1 MSFIKDVLSGI
12 ETVLTSLGAT
22 TETPKTSGT
31 DILAGDVEI
40 LDVSL
45 VSLDGSR
52 KFSLIDHAKGI
63 QIFKSIMSPVIF
75 AELNISDSIG
85 LLEGFPILKEEYATI
100 SIRTPKNNT
109 ELTLLFHVNDVFD
122 YVVHENNKNVTYTLQ
137 LVSPDMLRNSRQ
149 FVKRKFEGAGDE
161 LIGKILKEDLNTTRE
176 IELEKTSGLVSKSLH
191 KMRPFEAIDYI
202 RQKSYSVKYNFS
214 RLFFFEGKKGYRL
227 VSLAKLMDDGAKS
240 ISKGTDKE
248 FFFDM
253 HRKVKV
259 EDVNIRNII
268 AYNRPTSGGACS
280 IAGLGGFT
288 NKVNALDT
296 IMGNLNTVTYTDNK
310 GTDTLK
316 TASGNDKASLN
327 TSSYTRVN
335 GETTATTRLVP
346 TSSANPNTQYPAA
359 LSVGIAE
366 ALKVDQNKIQI
377 YVYGDTDVDIGDMI
391 ICHLPAATSIDNG
404 KAKARLNT
412 GNYLVAKIRHIILN
426 SDRPQH
432 TMALEL
438 IKGDFA
444 ETA

>member
-1 MSFIKDVLSGI
+1 MSFIKDVLSSI
-12 ETVLTSLGAT
+12 ETVLTTLGAT
-22 TETPKTSGT
+22 TDVSKTSGT

-45 VSLDGSR
+45 VSQDGNR
-52 KFSLIDHAKGI
+52 KFSLMDHAKGI

-85 LLEGFPILKEEYATI
+85 LLESFPILKEEYATI

-109 ELTLLFHVNDVFD
+109 ALTLLFRVNDIFD
-122 YVVHENNKNVTYTLQ
+122 YEVHENNKNVTYTLQ
-137 LVSPDMLRNSRQ
+137 LVSADMLKNSRL
-149 FVKRKFEGAGDE
+149 FVKRKFNGAGDE
-161 LIGKILKEDLNTTRE
+161 LINKILKDDLQTARE
-176 IELEKTSGLVSKSLH
+176 VTVEKTSGIISKNLH

-202 RQKSYSVKYNFS
+202 RQKSYSVQYNFS

-240 ISKGTDKE
+240 IAKGTDKE
-248 FFFDM
+248 FFFDT
-253 HRKVKV
+253 HRKIKV
-259 EDVNIRNII
+259 EDINIRNII
-268 AYNRPTSGGACS
+268 AYNRPTSGDACS
-280 IAGLGGFT
+280 VSGLGGFT
-288 NKVNALDT
+288 NSVNALDT

-310 GTDTLK
+310 GSDTLK

-327 TSSYTRVN
+327 SSTYTRTQ
-335 GETTATTRLVP
+335 GSTTSATRLVP
-346 TSSANPNTQYPAA
+346 ISSANPKTQYPAA

-377 YVYGDTDVDIGDMI
+377 YIYGDTDIDIGDMI
-391 ICHLPAATSIDNG
+391 TCHLPAATSIDNG
-404 KAKARLNT
+404 KTKARLNT
-412 GNYLVAKIRHIILN
+412 GNYLVSKVRHIILN

-444 ETA
+444 ENA